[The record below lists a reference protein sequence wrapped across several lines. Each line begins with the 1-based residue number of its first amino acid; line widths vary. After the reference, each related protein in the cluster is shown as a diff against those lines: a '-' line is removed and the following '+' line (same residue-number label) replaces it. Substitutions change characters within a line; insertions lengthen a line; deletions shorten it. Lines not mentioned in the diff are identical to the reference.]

1 VAGFILG
8 CSATSHRYDGRHHS
22 GTGGS
27 CNSRSRTLVGSTRT
41 KRRCETT
48 YVVLRPTRP
57 QVYFTAQG
65 AHGHADRQVI
75 AMITTQLSTF
85 RTRDERCEA
94 GRTALHHFEQFELRS
109 TVASRQTVG
118 SDLLDSTVQIYPAD
132 SVKRDSASWG
142 GIVTETVYAPT
153 QSRVEF
159 RFDAPVHLL
168 VMYDY
173 GARRE
178 GETSI
183 SELAP
188 SRLRNFAH
196 KLTFAPAGHTYRE
209 WHETGMPIHITYFYL
224 DPIRLQQRA
233 ETEAVYAPRVFF
245 EDPILWETAA
255 KLRSVIKSRRSE
267 GGRYS
272 EALANVLVHEL
283 SRSGH
288 DRAQETQASRGGLT
302 GWQMRAITSYIEE
315 HLEEETSLITLARI
329 ARLSQYHFCRAF
341 KQSFGIPPHRYHV
354 HRRIERAKILMAD
367 RQNSVTS
374 VGLTLGYSQASSFTV
389 AFRKITGQKP
399 SEFRRNLA

>member
-1 VAGFILG
+1 
-8 CSATSHRYDGRHHS
+8 
-22 GTGGS
+22 
-27 CNSRSRTLVGSTRT
+27 
-41 KRRCETT
+41 
-48 YVVLRPTRP
+48 
-57 QVYFTAQG
+57 
-65 AHGHADRQVI
+65 
-75 AMITTQLSTF
+75 
-85 RTRDERCEA
+85 
-94 GRTALHHFEQFELRS
+94 
-109 TVASRQTVG
+109 
-118 SDLLDSTVQIYPAD
+118 
-132 SVKRDSASWG
+132 
-142 GIVTETVYAPT
+142 
-153 QSRVEF
+153 
-159 RFDAPVHLL
+159 
-168 VMYDY
+168 
-173 GARRE
+173 
-178 GETSI
+178 
-183 SELAP
+183 
-188 SRLRNFAH
+188 
-196 KLTFAPAGHTYRE
+196 
-209 WHETGMPIHITYFYL
+209 MPIGITYFYL

-233 ETEAVYAPRVFF
+233 EMEVVSAPRVFF
-245 EDPILWETAA
+245 EDPVLWETAA

-267 GGRYS
+267 GSRYS